1 MTSIM
6 TESTPLFGQSQPSD
20 VLQNAKFTLAR
31 YKAYSGDDYL
41 TKMSNMLD
49 TISRVENNK
58 EVIDGNLKL
67 VIYTDVWSVRFTW
80 MHTENSID
88 YQAKS
93 LQMLFQSNILTL
105 MTDSYFQYTI
115 GNANLA
121 ISQDQ
126 AIDIAKNHIKTL
138 TYNIEGQ
145 PVSGFTVQ
153 NDPVSVQQVPHTR
166 GNTVAL
172 YPYWYVQLKL
182 NQIYAGGLNLVTVG
196 IYGDTGVI
204 SDVQLRSI

>member
-1 MTSIM
+1 
-6 TESTPLFGQSQPSD
+6 
-20 VLQNAKFTLAR
+20 
-31 YKAYSGDDYL
+31 
-41 TKMSNMLD
+41 
-49 TISRVENNK
+49 
-58 EVIDGNLKL
+58 
-67 VIYTDVWSVRFTW
+67 
-80 MHTENSID
+80 
-88 YQAKS
+88 
-93 LQMLFQSNILTL
+93 
-105 MTDSYFQYTI
+105 
-115 GNANLA
+115 LA